1 MAIGSVWKEEE
12 KFVIQFNNVKPK
24 EKRLISKT
32 LNDWKE
38 SGSGFHRDGTEVLLF
53 SSRLY
58 DEEKV
63 YQLVKSMPFPF
74 TEEKKNG
81 QSKSIKTEYDR
92 ELKRRRLTEKK
103 NRVKIGGRTCSKC
116 GVKGHNSRTCKG

>member
-53 SSRLY
+53 SSHLY
-58 DEEKV
+58 DEERV

-103 NRVKIGGRTCSKC
+103 KRVKIGGRTCSKC
-116 GVKGHNSRTCKG
+116 GEKGHNSRTCKG